1 MSAQTTPESISSPEA
16 VKYWV
21 VSAAEPGVLPRL
33 MEVFAKRGLIP
44 YRWISV
50 LVDQMLHI
58 DIEIPATDTHEALRI
73 AAAMRG
79 VIGVE
84 TVLAAG
90 DQASLAG

>member
-1 MSAQTTPESISSPEA
+1 MSAQSTPESITYPEA
-16 VKYWV
+16 VKYSV
-21 VSAAEPGVLPRL
+21 VSTAEPGVMPRL
-33 MEVFAKRGLIP
+33 MEVFAKRGLTP
-44 YRWISV
+44 QRWFSA

-58 DIEIPATDTHEALRI
+58 DIEIAATDTHEALRI

-90 DQASLAG
+90 NQASFGS